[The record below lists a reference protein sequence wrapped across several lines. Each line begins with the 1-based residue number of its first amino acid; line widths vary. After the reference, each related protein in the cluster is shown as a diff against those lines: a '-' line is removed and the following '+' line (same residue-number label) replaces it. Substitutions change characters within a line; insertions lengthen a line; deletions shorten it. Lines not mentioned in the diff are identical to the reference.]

1 MCSNKVKV
9 WAMRKVA
16 ITYSRDN
23 YTKTISLSAF
33 LHFIGVQ
40 CDVVEHTELNSTIHY
55 DVVIDIDS
63 WVDKT
68 LEDIIKA
75 FNKMKLIN
83 GDELN
88 DIEECLEIFEK
99 YEYTKVL
106 YMLYYNQKQENI
118 ELFNKYYEV
127 YTKIFDE
134 LYDKPFSKMGTH
146 RKYAAVLV
154 AYELDFIAK
163 RYRLEQSYIDEQSV
177 LRICKDVV
185 HSTGDMR
192 FELIASLICANVTED
207 IVSAFNLAINIRNS
221 ERDNEFAY
229 YILGDIM
236 FKKSEFK
243 RATEYF
249 RECINLDN
257 TDYRAM
263 YKLGYSLFKLKE
275 NKKAYEVFYD
285 IYTMLNNNKQVKNL
299 NNIEIEY
306 LYASIMMLITF
317 DIDRDALSVQ
327 KYCMNGLRILQE
339 KEKENEKENEKEKE
353 KESIYSA
360 IGIEKNEIDIITNNL
375 HNSLDT
381 EKLKKH
387 GIESFSKTGLDSE
400 ALKFTEI

>member
-1 MCSNKVKV
+1 
-9 WAMRKVA
+9 MRKVA

-23 YTKTISLSAF
+23 YTKTISLSVF
-33 LHFIGVQ
+33 LYFIGIQ
-40 CDVVEHTELNSTIHY
+40 CNVVEHTELESNKHY
-55 DVVIDIDS
+55 DIVIDIDN

-75 FNKMKLIN
+75 LNKIKSIN
-83 GDELN
+83 GNELN
-88 DIEECLEIFEK
+88 DIAECLEIFEK
-99 YEYTKVL
+99 YEYTKAL

-134 LYDKPFSKMGTH
+134 LYDKPFNKLGTH

-163 RYRLEQSYIDEQSV
+163 KYRLEQSYIDEQSV
-177 LRICKDVV
+177 LRICKDEV

-192 FELIASLICANVTED
+192 FELLASLICANVTED

-221 ERDNEFAY
+221 ERDNEIAY

-243 RATEYF
+243 RAAEYF

-285 IYTMLNNNKQVKNL
+285 MYNTLKSNKQIKNL

-306 LYASIMMLITF
+306 LYASIMMLITL
-317 DIDRDALSVQ
+317 DIDRDTLSVQ
-327 KYCMNGLRILQE
+327 KYCMDGLRVLQ
-339 KEKENEKENEKEKE
+339 E
-353 KESIYSA
+353 KESIYST
-360 IGIEKNEIDIITNNL
+360 IGIEKNEVDIITNNL
-375 HNSLDT
+375 HNNLDT

-387 GIESFSKTGLDSE
+387 GIESFSKTGLEDE